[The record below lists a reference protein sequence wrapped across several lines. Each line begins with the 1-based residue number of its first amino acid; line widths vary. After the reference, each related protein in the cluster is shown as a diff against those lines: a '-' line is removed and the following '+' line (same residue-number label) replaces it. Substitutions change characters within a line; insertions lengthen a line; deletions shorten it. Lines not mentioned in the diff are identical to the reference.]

1 MKGEQ
6 QATPAAL
13 VHNHH
18 EYTSPAKQTPRKRPA
33 SKTHDDDWQM
43 DTPKRRPTKSSSQS
57 DKKVTPSSSA
67 IESNVNRIIRS
78 VEKETASETKEAK
91 EVKEPKT
98 TPTPTTPSPSKPNNN
113 RRIAAIKRESEK
125 KKQQQQL
132 QVCNS
137 MSFSNFVTYSPFIRR
152 QKEKKDTWCC
162 E

>member
-33 SKTHDDDWQM
+33 NKTHDDHDWQM
-43 DTPKRRPTKSSSQS
+43 DTPKRRPPKSSSQS

-152 QKEKKDTWCC
+152 KKEKKRYLVL
-162 E
+162 